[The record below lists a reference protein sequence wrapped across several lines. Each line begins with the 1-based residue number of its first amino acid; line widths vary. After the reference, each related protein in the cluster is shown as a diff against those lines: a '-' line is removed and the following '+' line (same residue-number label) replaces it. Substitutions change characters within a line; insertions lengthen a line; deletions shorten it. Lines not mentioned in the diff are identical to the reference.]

1 MQAEGRYKNQ
11 KLADIFDGSREVV
24 MIYANATDQAFEQEV
39 LALAREATVTALN
52 YKFDRE
58 SFFFHRNA
66 DGASGAEV
74 DIMEFMRT
82 PSQKAYVV
90 VAKAD
95 TDVDRILTTLA
106 STKASVVARSMSY
119 GDYIVVGNRKWKQS
133 ATIEKQSFFR
143 NNTIFVVPYH
153 ANRSNESIRIF
164 DSRYIKAYQ
173 VLPTMYAYRG
183 YDAAMIFCRKMFE
196 GIDGTIFDQHFT
208 PLATPYHFVFEE
220 GCYVNDSWIREHY
233 NSDFTISVE

>member
-1 MQAEGRYKNQ
+1 
-11 KLADIFDGSREVV
+11 
-24 MIYANATDQAFEQEV
+24 
-39 LALAREATVTALN
+39 
-52 YKFDRE
+52 
-58 SFFFHRNA
+58 
-66 DGASGAEV
+66 
-74 DIMEFMRT
+74 
-82 PSQKAYVV
+82 
-90 VAKAD
+90 
-95 TDVDRILTTLA
+95 
-106 STKASVVARSMSY
+106 
-119 GDYIVVGNRKWKQS
+119 VGNRKWKQS

-153 ANRSNESIRIF
+153 ANRSNESVRIF

-208 PLATPYHFVFEE
+208 PLATPYHFVFDE